1 MNLGLSHRI
10 GFSLVVMLLLQF
22 RAGGSR
28 TPLLAQEPLKSY
40 KVISRE
46 TYERVLDTVFQRD
59 EANRDYDFV
68 LRFEPTIAP
77 ESQIVIK
84 RAGRKT
90 VVVEYMSLSGNIYR
104 KLDNI
109 MANGG
114 KEDAVEM
121 AKLVQ
126 VRKRLVEVREAQ
138 VRQWRGSLPEMMAAS
153 MKLLEQRSAEAA
165 KGIGTITIDGTF
177 YSIWYDQVGT
187 HMSIGVWDHE
197 VSNREITG
205 ELELVRWMN
214 AVRRDVEKL
223 NSK

>member
-1 MNLGLSHRI
+1 MNLSFSRKI
-10 GFSLVVMLLLQF
+10 GFSLVVMLLFQLS
-22 RAGGSR
+22 ASESR
-28 TPLLAQEPLKSY
+28 TRLLAQDPLKSY

-68 LRFEPTIAP
+68 LRFEPSTAP

-84 RAGRKT
+84 RAAGKT
-90 VVVEYMSLSGNIYR
+90 QVVEYTSLSGNIYR
-104 KLDNI
+104 KLDN
-109 MANGG
+109 MKANGG
-114 KEDAVEM
+114 KEDSVEM

-126 VRKRLVEVREAQ
+126 VRKRLLEAPEAQ
-138 VRQWRGSLPEMMAAS
+138 VNQWRSSLPGMMAAS

-165 KGIGTITIDGTF
+165 SGIGTITIDGTF
-177 YSIWYDQVGT
+177 YSLWYDQVGT

-205 ELELVRWMN
+205 ELEVVRWMN

-223 NSK
+223 K

>member
-1 MNLGLSHRI
+1 
-10 GFSLVVMLLLQF
+10 MLLFQLS
-22 RAGGSR
+22 AGGSQ
-28 TPLLAQEPLKSY
+28 TSLLAQDPLKSY
-40 KVISRE
+40 KVISRK

-68 LRFEPTIAP
+68 LRFEPSIAP

-84 RAGRKT
+84 RAAGKT
-90 VVVEYMSLSGNIYR
+90 QIIEYTSLSGNIYR

-114 KEDAVEM
+114 KEDIAEM

-126 VRKRLVEVREAQ
+126 VRKRLVEVRDAQ
-138 VRQWRGSLPEMMAAS
+138 VNQWRGSLPGMMAAS

-165 KGIGTITIDGTF
+165 RGIGTITIDGTF
-177 YSIWYDQVGT
+177 YTLWYDQVGS
-187 HMSIGVWDHE
+187 HLSIGVWDHE

-205 ELELVRWMN
+205 ELELVQWMN
-214 AVRRDVEKL
+214 VVRRDVEKL
-223 NSK
+223 K